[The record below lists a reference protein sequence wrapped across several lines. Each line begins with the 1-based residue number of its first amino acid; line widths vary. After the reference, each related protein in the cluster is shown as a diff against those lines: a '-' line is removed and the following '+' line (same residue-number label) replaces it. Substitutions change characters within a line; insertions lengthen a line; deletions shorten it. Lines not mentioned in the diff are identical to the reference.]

1 MMTKSDYNK
10 SMFLQA
16 LEKKCDKIFLDYAS
30 NFGEVNAEEVTK
42 RVSASSS
49 IIAVRANQVIDC
61 VVAKTKCRVNELLIK
76 VILAKIR
83 YVIISELVFFSTC
96 FDFYDLD
103 LTTLDRLKYINFPF
117 EFYLNAYIQ
126 EFV

>member
-1 MMTKSDYNK
+1 MTKSEYNK
-10 SMFLQA
+10 TMFLQA
-16 LEKKCDKIFLDYAS
+16 LENKCEKIFLDYAN
-30 NFGEVNAEEVTK
+30 NFDQADAEEVTK

-49 IIAVRANQVIDC
+49 IIAVRANCVIDS
-61 VVAKTKCRVNELLIK
+61 VLAKTNCRVNELLIK

-117 EFYLNAYIQ
+117 EFYLNAYIN
-126 EFV
+126 EVV

>member
-1 MMTKSDYNK
+1 MTKSDYNK

-16 LEKKCDKIFLDYAS
+16 LENKCDKIFLDYAN
-30 NFGEVNAEEVTK
+30 NFDRADADEVTK
-42 RVSASSS
+42 RVNASSS
-49 IIAVRANQVIDC
+49 IIAVRAEQVIDA
-61 VVAKTKCRVNELLIK
+61 VLNKTNCRVNELLIK

-83 YVIISELVFFSTC
+83 YIIISELVFFSTY
-96 FDFYDLD
+96 FDFFDLD

-126 EFV
+126 EVV

>member
-1 MMTKSDYNK
+1 MTKSDYNK
-10 SMFLQA
+10 DMFLQA
-16 LEKKCDKIFLDYAS
+16 LENSCDKIFLDYAN
-30 NFGEVNAEEVTK
+30 NFGKADADEVIK
-42 RVSASSS
+42 RVNASSS
-49 IIAVRANQVIDC
+49 IITIRAEQVIDC
-61 VVAKTKCRVNELLIK
+61 VVTKTNCRVNELLIK

-83 YVIISELVFFSTC
+83 YIIISELVFFSTC

-117 EFYLNAYIQ
+117 EFYLDAYVK

>member
-1 MMTKSDYNK
+1 MTKSEYNK
-10 SMFLQA
+10 NMFLQA
-16 LEKKCDKIFLDYAS
+16 LENKCEKVFLDYAN
-30 NFGEVNAEEVTK
+30 NFGKADADEVIK

-49 IIAVRANQVIDC
+49 IISTRANQVIDC
-61 VVAKTKCRVNELLIK
+61 VLNKTNCRVNELLMK

-83 YVIISELVFFSTC
+83 YIIISELVFFSTC

-126 EFV
+126 EVV

>member
-10 SMFLQA
+10 NMFLQA
-16 LEKKCDKIFLDYAS
+16 LENKINKIFLDYAN
-30 NFGEVNAEEVTK
+30 NFANADAEEVIK
-42 RVSASSS
+42 RVSMSSS
-49 IIAVRANQVIDC
+49 IIAVRASQVIDC
-61 VVAKTKCRVNELLIK
+61 VVAKTNCRVNELLIK

-117 EFYLNAYIQ
+117 EFYLSAYIQ
-126 EFV
+126 EVV

>member
-1 MMTKSDYNK
+1 MTKSDYNK
-10 SMFLQA
+10 TMFLQA
-16 LEKKCDKIFLDYAS
+16 LENKCDKIFLDYAN
-30 NFGEVNAEEVTK
+30 NFGEADAEEVIS
-42 RVSASSS
+42 RVNASSS
-49 IIAVRANQVIDC
+49 IIAVRAEQVINS
-61 VVAKTKCRVNELLIK
+61 VLNKTNCRINELLIK

-126 EFV
+126 EVV

>member
-1 MMTKSDYNK
+1 MTKSDYNK
-10 SMFLQA
+10 TMFLQA
-16 LEKKCDKIFLDYAS
+16 LETKCEKIFLDYAN
-30 NFGEVNAEEVTK
+30 NFGKADAEEVTK
-42 RVSASSS
+42 RVNASSS
-49 IIAVRANQVIDC
+49 IIATRAEQVIDS
-61 VVAKTKCRVNELLIK
+61 VLDKTNCRVNELLIK

-83 YVIISELVFFSTC
+83 YIIISELVFFSTY

-117 EFYLNAYIQ
+117 EFYLNAYIK

>member
-1 MMTKSDYNK
+1 MTKSDYNK

-16 LEKKCDKIFLDYAS
+16 LENKCEKIFLEYA
-30 NFGEVNAEEVTK
+30 NKFDQADADEVIK
-42 RVSASSS
+42 RVNMSSS
-49 IIAVRANQVIDC
+49 IIAVRANQVIDS
-61 VVAKTKCRVNELLIK
+61 VLSKTNCRVNELLIK

-83 YVIISELVFFSTC
+83 YIIISELVFFSTC

-126 EFV
+126 EVV

>member
-1 MMTKSDYNK
+1 MTKSEYNK
-10 SMFLQA
+10 NMFLQA
-16 LEKKCDKIFLDYAS
+16 LENKCNKIFLDYAE
-30 NFGEVNAEEVTK
+30 NFGEVDAEEVIK
-42 RVSASSS
+42 RVNASSS

-61 VVAKTKCRVNELLIK
+61 VVAKTNCRINELLIK

-83 YVIISELVFFSTC
+83 YIIISELVFFSTY

-117 EFYLNAYIQ
+117 EFYLNAYIK
-126 EFV
+126 EVV

>member
-1 MMTKSDYNK
+1 MTKSEYNK
-10 SMFLQA
+10 NMFLQA
-16 LEKKCDKIFLDYAS
+16 LENKCDKIFLEYAN

-42 RVSASSS
+42 RVTASSS
-49 IIAVRANQVIDC
+49 IISTRANLVIDC
-61 VVAKTKCRVNELLIK
+61 VLSKTNCRLNELLIK

-83 YVIISELVFFSTC
+83 YIIISELVFFSTY

-117 EFYLNAYIQ
+117 EFYLNAYIK
-126 EFV
+126 EVV

>member
-1 MMTKSDYNK
+1 MTKSDYNK

-16 LEKKCDKIFLDYAS
+16 LETKCDKIFLEYAN
-30 NFGEVNAEEVTK
+30 NFGEVDADEVTK

-49 IIAVRANQVIDC
+49 IVTVRASQVIDA
-61 VVAKTKCRVNELLIK
+61 VLAKTNCRINELLIK

-83 YVIISELVFFSTC
+83 YIIISELVFFSTC

-117 EFYLNAYIQ
+117 EFYLKAYIQ
-126 EFV
+126 EVV

>member
-1 MMTKSDYNK
+1 MTKSDYNK

-16 LEKKCDKIFLDYAS
+16 LENNCNKIFLDYA
-30 NFGEVNAEEVTK
+30 NKFDKADAEEVIK

-49 IIAVRANQVIDC
+49 IISTRAEQVINT
-61 VVAKTKCRVNELLIK
+61 VLNKTNCRVNEILMK

-83 YVIISELVFFSTC
+83 YIIISELVFFSTY
-96 FDFYDLD
+96 FNFYDLD
-103 LTTLDRLKYINFPF
+103 LTILDRLKYINFPF
-117 EFYLNAYIQ
+117 EFYLNAYIK

>member
-1 MMTKSDYNK
+1 MMTKSEYNK
-10 SMFLQA
+10 NMFLQA
-16 LEKKCDKIFLDYAS
+16 LENRCDKIFLDYAN
-30 NFGEVNAEEVTK
+30 NFDKADTDEIIK
-42 RVSASSS
+42 RVNASSS
-49 IIAVRANQVIDC
+49 IIATRAEQVIDT
-61 VVAKTKCRVNELLIK
+61 VLNKTNCRVNELLIK

-83 YVIISELVFFSTC
+83 YIIISELVFFSTY

-117 EFYLNAYIQ
+117 EFYLNAYVK

>member
-1 MMTKSDYNK
+1 MTKSDYNK
-10 SMFLQA
+10 DMFLQA
-16 LEKKCDKIFLDYAS
+16 LENACNKIFLFYAN
-30 NFGEVNAEEVTK
+30 NFEKADADEVIK
-42 RVSASSS
+42 RVNASSS
-49 IIAVRANQVIDC
+49 IITIRAEQVIDC
-61 VVAKTKCRVNELLIK
+61 VVTKTNCRVNELLIK

-83 YVIISELVFFSTC
+83 YIIISELVFFSTC

-117 EFYLNAYIQ
+117 EFYLDAYIK

>member
-1 MMTKSDYNK
+1 MTKSDYNK

-16 LEKKCDKIFLDYAS
+16 LENKCAKIFLDYA
-30 NFGEVNAEEVTK
+30 NKFDAADAEEVIK

-49 IIAVRANQVIDC
+49 IISTRSNLVIDC
-61 VVAKTKCRVNELLIK
+61 VLTKTNCRVNELLMK

-83 YVIISELVFFSTC
+83 YIIISELVFFSTY

-117 EFYLNAYIQ
+117 EFYLNAYIK

>member
-1 MMTKSDYNK
+1 MTKSEYNK
-10 SMFLQA
+10 NMFLQA
-16 LEKKCDKIFLDYAS
+16 LENKCDKIFLDYA
-30 NFGEVNAEEVTK
+30 NKFDQVDAEEVTK
-42 RVSASSS
+42 RVNMSSS

-61 VVAKTKCRVNELLIK
+61 VLTKTNCRVNELLVK

-83 YVIISELVFFSTC
+83 YIIISELVFFSTY

-117 EFYLNAYIQ
+117 EFYLNAYVN
-126 EFV
+126 EVV